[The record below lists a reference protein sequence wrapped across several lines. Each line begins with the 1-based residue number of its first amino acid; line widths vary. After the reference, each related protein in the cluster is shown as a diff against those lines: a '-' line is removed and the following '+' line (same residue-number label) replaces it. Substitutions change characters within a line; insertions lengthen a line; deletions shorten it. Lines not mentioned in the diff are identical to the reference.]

1 MFNLNARQSA
11 MLLQLLSG
19 AAITTACLQMKRNA
33 HEKAQDGKQHGGKN
47 ALFSFFL
54 DYMLLHQLYSLI
66 LT

>member
-1 MFNLNARQSA
+1 

-54 DYMLLHQLYSLI
+54 DYMLLH
-66 LT
+66 